1 MKGIE
6 YLDCVVKATTLDIND
21 GMEDRPANQ
30 MVKSNENMSSLEN
43 IQRKI
48 EKWKELTADLGTLFL
63 QIRYQFQISN
73 LSYFCDLDWIKEQM
87 FGETSST
94 NVNHWKI
101 TQTNLENPAT

>member
-48 EKWKELTADLGTLFL
+48 EKWKELTADL
-63 QIRYQFQISN
+63 
-73 LSYFCDLDWIKEQM
+73 DWIREQM